1 MGGPVDGK
9 VVVVTGGS
17 KGMGR
22 AFVDTLVAEGAQ
34 VGCLAR
40 PSQAL
45 DRVARD
51 HGAKVAAIECDVR
64 DSAEVN
70 HAIAS
75 VAERF
80 GRIDALVNNAAIF
93 HPFEIEQVSDELVDQ
108 HIDINLRGIVW
119 LVRAAVPHLRKSR
132 GQIVSISSESV
143 NTPFPMLS
151 LYAATKAAVET
162 FSAGLRDEL
171 RKDGIRVSILR
182 SGSVSGGSG
191 GDNWD
196 QQVAQKFYETIL
208 RTGHAA
214 MSGASASPESM
225 AQALVALLSMPAD
238 VSIDLMEVRA
248 AAEGIPPSVRAA
260 TAENE

>member
-1 MGGPVDGK
+1 MVGPMDRK
-9 VVVVTGGS
+9 VIVVTGGS

-22 AFVDTLVAEGAQ
+22 AFVDRIVAEGAR

-40 PSQAL
+40 PSEAL
-45 DRVARD
+45 ERVAGD
-51 HGAKVAAIECDVR
+51 HGDKVAAIECDVR
-64 DSAEVN
+64 GSDQVN

-75 VAERF
+75 VVERF

-93 HPFEIEQVSDELVDQ
+93 HPFDIEQVSDELVDQ

-119 LVRAAVPHLRKSR
+119 LVRAAVPHLRKTG

-143 NTPFPMLS
+143 HMPFPMLS

-162 FSAGLRDEL
+162 LSAGLRDEL
-171 RKDGIRVSILR
+171 RKDAIRVSILR

-191 GDNWD
+191 GDHWD
-196 QQVAQKFYETIL
+196 QQVAKKFYETIL

-225 AQALVALLSMPAD
+225 AQALVSLLSMPAD

-260 TAENE
+260 TAETD